1 MMNARQSI
9 YVFNEEV
16 AMPPTTNAIPQSV
29 SIFMQR
35 ITELCGT
42 EHADWAEN
50 FNTCFA
56 NTLTTTVRRHD
67 DGTTFLLTGDIPA
80 MWLRDSSAQ
89 FRPYLVI
96 AQDDPDMA
104 DLVAGLVRQQFRF
117 INIDPY
123 ANAFNE
129 TPSGA
134 TWDPDDRTDSFGPWL
149 PHPTRMAAVSQY
161 RTDLAF
167 RRIVRLRR
175 ASHP

>member
-67 DGTTFLLTGDIPA
+67 DGTIVPSDWRHPGH
-80 MWLRDSSAQ
+80 
-89 FRPYLVI
+89 
-96 AQDDPDMA
+96 
-104 DLVAGLVRQQFRF
+104 VA
-117 INIDPY
+117 
-123 ANAFNE
+123 A
-129 TPSGA
+129 
-134 TWDPDDRTDSFGPWL
+134 
-149 PHPTRMAAVSQY
+149 
-161 RTDLAF
+161 
-167 RRIVRLRR
+167 
-175 ASHP
+175 